1 MSTHNADNERIKRR
15 FFTYLKE
22 AARYSEDS
30 VDAAAA
36 AIARFEQHTRHRDF
50 RRFHFEQAIA
60 FKKSLVEQPSPVTGK
75 PPSKAT
81 AKAILGHLHRFF
93 FWLAGQSGYKSRFT
107 YTDADYFNLSEKD
120 CRVASASRPRPVPTL
135 EQLHHV
141 LDSMPADSLSER
153 RNRAVFALIL
163 LTGARDS
170 AVASFRLK
178 HVDLANGSVF
188 QDARDV
194 RTKFSK
200 TFTTCFF
207 PVGGQ
212 AREILADWVNTL
224 RKDLLWGEDDPL
236 FPATR
241 TALGA
246 TGQFEAV
253 GLDRKPWA
261 DAGPIRAIFR
271 AAFAAA
277 ELPYFNPHSVRN
289 TLVRL
294 GQAQCKSP
302 EDLKVWSQNL
312 GHAQVL
318 TTLTSYGS
326 VPYERQAEIFRGF
339 QTEARAR
346 GLDEDAYQMI
356 LDALQAVRR

>member
-60 FKKSLVEQPSPVTGK
+60 FKKFLVEQPNPATGK

-93 FWLAGQSGYKSRFT
+93 FWLAGQPNYKSRLS
-107 YTDADYFNLSEKD
+107 YSDADYFNLSEKD
-120 CRVASASRPRPVPTL
+120 CRVATASRPRPVPTL

-141 LDSMPADSLSER
+141 LESMPADSLIDR
-153 RNRAVFALIL
+153 RNRAIFAFIL

-178 HVDLANGSVF
+178 HVDLANGWVF
-188 QDARDV
+188 QDAREV
-194 RTKFSK
+194 KTKFSK

-207 PVGGQ
+207 PVEGQ
-212 AREILADWVNTL
+212 AKKILADWVNTL

-241 TALGA
+241 TERDAD
-246 TGQFEAV
+246 GQFAVV

-271 AAFAAA
+271 DAFAAA
-277 ELPYFNPHSVRN
+277 ELPYFNPHSVRS

-294 GQAQCKSP
+294 GQAQCRSP

-318 TTLTSYGS
+318 TTLTSYGN
-326 VPYERQAEIFRGF
+326 VPFERQAEIFRKF
-339 QTEARAR
+339 QTGSQPG
-346 GLDEDAYQMI
+346 GLDEDAYQAI
-356 LDALQAVRR
+356 LGALQAVRR

>member
-60 FKKSLVEQPSPVTGK
+60 FKKSPVEQPSPATGK

-93 FWLAGQSGYKSRFT
+93 FWLAGQPGYKSRFT

-153 RNRAVFALIL
+153 RNRAVIAFIL

-246 TGQFEAV
+246 TG
-253 GLDRKPWA
+253 
-261 DAGPIRAIFR
+261 
-271 AAFAAA
+271 
-277 ELPYFNPHSVRN
+277 
-289 TLVRL
+289 
-294 GQAQCKSP
+294 
-302 EDLKVWSQNL
+302 
-312 GHAQVL
+312 
-318 TTLTSYGS
+318 
-326 VPYERQAEIFRGF
+326 
-339 QTEARAR
+339 
-346 GLDEDAYQMI
+346 
-356 LDALQAVRR
+356 